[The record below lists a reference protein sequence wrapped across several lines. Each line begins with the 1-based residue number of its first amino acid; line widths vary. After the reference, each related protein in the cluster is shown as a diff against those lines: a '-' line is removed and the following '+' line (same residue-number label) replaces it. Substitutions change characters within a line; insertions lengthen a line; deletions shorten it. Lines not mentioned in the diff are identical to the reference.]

1 MMRYLKSLETH
12 VRYFSNMEDTFFLK
26 RHITAATIL
35 QSGYSMNMTYETLGQ
50 EFSVNF
56 SDFLISPRSYHLKI
70 LENKSISVE
79 NG

>member
-12 VRYFSNMEDTFFLK
+12 VCYFSNMEDIFFLK
-26 RHITAATIL
+26 RHIIAATIL
-35 QSGYSMNMTYETLGQ
+35 QSSYSINMTYETLGQ

-56 SDFLISPRSYHLKI
+56 SDFLISPRNYHLKI

>member
-1 MMRYLKSLETH
+1 MRYLKSLETH
-12 VRYFSNMEDTFFLK
+12 VCYFPNMEDIFFLK
-26 RHITAATIL
+26 CHIIAATIL
-35 QSGYSMNMTYETLGQ
+35 QSSYSMNMTYETLGQ

-56 SDFLISPRSYHLKI
+56 SEFLISPRGYHFKI